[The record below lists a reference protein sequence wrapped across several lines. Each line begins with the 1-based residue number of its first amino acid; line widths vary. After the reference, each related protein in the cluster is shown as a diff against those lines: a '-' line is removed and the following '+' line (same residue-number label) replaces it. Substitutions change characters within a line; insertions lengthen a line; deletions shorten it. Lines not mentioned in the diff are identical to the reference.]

1 MQGWIGLSVLR
12 REAIN
17 QEEWKAFVSHQ
28 ELDSEK
34 VLAFDNLEKFLNE
47 HPIVVD
53 ENLVVYLICCKLENH
68 IHQLVF
74 EIENIYKCTNN
85 TFVNNFAFRKT
96 NGFSSKSFYACS
108 KGEML
113 SFYFLSVSFAY
124 FQGI

>member
-1 MQGWIGLSVLR
+1 MSVLR

-53 ENLVVYLICCKLENH
+53 ENFDYDKERWEALKEKY
-68 IHQLVF
+68 
-74 EIENIYKCTNN
+74 
-85 TFVNNFAFRKT
+85 
-96 NGFSSKSFYACS
+96 G
-108 KGEML
+108 
-113 SFYFLSVSFAY
+113 SFA
-124 FQGI
+124 